1 MKQLYFSLKTF
12 FIAGLLM
19 VLLPLAQDARAQ
31 ITLAKGDIAFIRVN
45 ETTTDAFSIV
55 ALANLPAGTNI
66 YFTDNSWGNGAWNG
80 DEGHFLYTVQ
90 AGGITAGTVVHF
102 DELSADVLT
111 VTGGSSGTITKSNTG
126 GTGGFSIAGGDQVI
140 AYQSSTGV
148 KPASPF
154 FIAAINTDDGG
165 AVQTSGG
172 TMLSNEVTGWVSP
185 SNWDLSTKGSQASVL
200 PSGLTNGTDAVGMF
214 PQAGGGAWTS
224 KEVNNMRYDCAKGT
238 SGSKAAMLA
247 KINDPANWV
256 FNDPTP
262 YATSTVCASFTVS
275 SAPATPSPSSNT
287 PVCTGNTINLT
298 TAAVA
303 GATYSWTGPNGFSSS
318 LQNPSINN
326 ATAAMAGTYSVTV
339 TTNGCTSTAGT
350 TAVVVNAKP
359 ATPSPSSNTP
369 VCTGNTI
376 NLSTPAVAGATYSWT
391 GPNSFS
397 SSLQNPS
404 INNAT
409 AAMAGTYSV
418 TVTTN
423 GCTSTAGTT
432 AVVVNT
438 APTANNDALT
448 VLGNSAATVVDVLAN
463 DQANTLGQTLTVT
476 AITQPANGTATL
488 IAGVVRYTPATG
500 FSGNT
505 SFTYTIA
512 GSICGTSTAT
522 VNVTVS
528 PDPLPVTIAKGLT
541 LKKEADGVRLTWT
554 TASETNNSKFIIYR
568 GGNDTQLA
576 ELKMIDGKIN
586 SSVLQDYSFLDSHPL
601 IGVNYYRLAQVDLD
615 GKKSILGEKAIEYQ
629 IAHPELAVYP
639 NPTTGKITLDFA
651 PKKYQK
657 VQLTSIH
664 GSVLMEQTI
673 SSSSSQCSFEMSR
686 LPAGTYLIRLSGTG
700 GVLHSKVV
708 RK

>member
-1 MKQLYFSLKTF
+1 M
-12 FIAGLLM
+12 G
-19 VLLPLAQDARAQ
+19 
-31 ITLAKGDIAFIRVN
+31 
-45 ETTTDAFSIV
+45 
-55 ALANLPAGTNI
+55 
-66 YFTDNSWGNGAWNG
+66 
-80 DEGHFLYTVQ
+80 
-90 AGGITAGTVVHF
+90 
-102 DELSADVLT
+102 
-111 VTGGSSGTITKSNTG
+111 
-126 GTGGFSIAGGDQVI
+126 
-140 AYQSSTGV
+140 
-148 KPASPF
+148 
-154 FIAAINTDDGG
+154 
-165 AVQTSGG
+165 
-172 TMLSNEVTGWVSP
+172 
-185 SNWDLSTKGSQASVL
+185 
-200 PSGLTNGTDAVGMF
+200 
-214 PQAGGGAWTS
+214 
-224 KEVNNMRYDCAKGT
+224 
-238 SGSKAAMLA
+238 
-247 KINDPANWV
+247 

-339 TTNGCTSTAGT
+339 TVSGTTSAAGT

-359 ATPSPSSNTP
+359 VTPSPSSNTP

-432 AVVVNT
+432 AVVVNAKPATPSPSSNTPVCTGNTINLTTAAVAGATYSWTGPNGFSSSLQNPTINNATAAMAGTYSVTVTTNGCTSAAGTTAVVVNAKPATPSPSSNSPVCTGNTINLSTPIVAGATYSWTGPNSFSSSLQNPTINNATAAMAGTYSVTVTTNGCTSAAGTTSVVVNT

-586 SSVLQDYSFLDSHPL
+586 SSVLQDYSFLDSRPL